1 MEMKNAVI
9 SLILAL
15 FLISI
20 GYAYET
26 PENSDYWKKVHQ
38 LDQLEERF
46 KAETGFTGNIN
57 YYYERMKLGSYEGK
71 FADIPFSADAD
82 TSTFR
87 QACERILDKI
97 LPYSYAKYSQLSMSR
112 ITRRTGYIST
122 DYYQQ
127 VNGYRVEG
135 LGFIVITYDAGR
147 YRFSIGDN
155 AVELPEENDGAII
168 SEEEA
173 ISIANEHFLSNKEPL
188 NRPSRIKLAYTNG
201 KYTQSKEYYLCY
213 IIYMGS
219 VVCVDANTGEIRF
232 TWDIE
237 SVHTSGNFSTT
248 E

>member
-15 FLISI
+15 FLVSI
-20 GYAYET
+20 AYAYET
-26 PENSDYWKKVHQ
+26 PEDSDHWENVRQ
-38 LDQLEERF
+38 LNQLGERF
-46 KAETGFTGNIN
+46 KAETGFTGNMN
-57 YYYERMKLGSYEGK
+57 YNYERMKLGSYEGK

-155 AVELPEENDGAII
+155 AVELPEEDTGPII
-168 SEEEA
+168 APEEA
-173 ISIANEHFLSNKEPL
+173 EQIALRDKNDD
-188 NRPSRIKLAYTNG
+188 RYRIT
-201 KYTQSKEYYLCY
+201 
-213 IIYMGS
+213 
-219 VVCVDANTGEIRF
+219 
-232 TWDIE
+232 
-237 SVHTSGNFSTT
+237 
-248 E
+248 